1 MSRLPGL
8 RPKLHFRRLWRTT
21 DAVDGDEH
29 RGQTIF
35 SVCDGKTGIG
45 AGDND
50 IAVANYL
57 NAEIITNYLNAK
69 GHDTPLRITRLIPL
83 LLVHGGPYGQLPL

>member
-1 MSRLPGL
+1 M
-8 RPKLHFRRLWRTT
+8 
-21 DAVDGDEH
+21 
-29 RGQTIF
+29 F

-57 NAEIITNYLNAK
+57 NAEIITNYLNAS
-69 GHDTPLRITRLIPL
+69 HDTPHRITRLIPL
-83 LLVHGGPYGQLPL
+83 HLVHGGPYGAASSAVAIVALTNRLAPECLSLGHRCTI

>member
-1 MSRLPGL
+1 M
-8 RPKLHFRRLWRTT
+8 
-21 DAVDGDEH
+21 
-29 RGQTIF
+29 F

-57 NAEIITNYLNAK
+57 NAEIITNYLNAS
-69 GHDTPLRITRLIPL
+69 HDTPQQDHAANTAIDPSRNVSLCQVFAKVGQRMGRLPAAFFKLQSLRSPTRGSQIK
-83 LLVHGGPYGQLPL
+83 GRG

>member
-1 MSRLPGL
+1 M
-8 RPKLHFRRLWRTT
+8 
-21 DAVDGDEH
+21 
-29 RGQTIF
+29 F

-57 NAEIITNYLNAK
+57 NAEIITNYLNAS
-69 GHDTPLRITRLIPL
+69 HDTPHRITRLTPQSIL
-83 LLVHGGPYGQLPL
+83 HAM